1 MVYVIEVVTPSG
13 WLPIG
18 DAILAP
24 HTMPIVIGH
33 QEYRNRGLGKRVIA
47 MLVRRARSLGW
58 RDLAVKSIYTYNER
72 SRRAYES
79 AEFRVV
85 GTRTDAAGV
94 ESWYLELRLRAR
106 PFPYG
111 PPRAD

>member
-79 AEFRVV
+79 RVV